1 MIQCLLGGTLTKLLA
16 KDGEGERLDR
26 FELIAELAS
35 GGMATVFLARLVG
48 VAGFQRLVAIK
59 RLHPHL
65 AREPEFVE
73 MFLDEARLAAR
84 IHHPNVV
91 PIQEVG
97 ESDQGYYLVMDYIE
111 GDTLARVLAKAAKNN
126 ATVPYGVTIRILLDV
141 LAGLH
146 AAHEMKDD
154 HGEALHIVHR
164 DVSPQ
169 NILVGVDGVARVVDF
184 GVARAA
190 TRLSTTRSG
199 QLKGKLAYMAPEQ
212 ARGGAIDRRADLFA
226 CGIVLWEALAT
237 KRLFKGDGEAETL
250 NRVLYDPIAP
260 PSSVRPD
267 VPKALEDICMKAL
280 ARDVDQ
286 RFPTAQAFGDELE
299 KVARGL
305 GSVGSVRDV
314 ADCLQEVIGV
324 DLTQQREAV
333 RAWLA
338 RSEPSSSPGTGP
350 RSKPMLDSI
359 VTRVD
364 GSSKSE
370 PSSRRDGS
378 SASGASR
385 RGSLPVPRDP
395 TRRSMPPSMPPPSA
409 NRIDRGAVTSPAPSE
424 PGSPGSIPPEKVSS
438 VSSAVIQVPNGY
450 AGPASAPAP
459 QSSSGNAGRIG
470 GRIAMAL
477 VAAVVLLAAG
487 AWGARS
493 FGSRHAAGGGDA
505 PSATPTAT
513 TPVNGVATAG
523 TTGTAAGGA
532 SSSATPN
539 GASSASS
546 GSAAATTATPDS
558 SASSAS
564 PTASGSAHPTGGTA
578 PGSRPGG
585 KPGGK
590 PGGRTGT
597 STGTSGGTKPGGG
610 VPDELNN
617 NPYR

>member
-1 MIQCLLGGTLTKLLA
+1 LKGGILTKLLA
-16 KDGEGERLDR
+16 RDGEGERLDR

-35 GGMATVFLARLVG
+35 GGMATVFLARLSG

-111 GDTLARVLAKAAKNN
+111 GDTLARVLAKAAKTNS
-126 ATVPYGVTIRILLDV
+126 TVPYGVTIRILLDT

-154 HGEALHIVHR
+154 HGEPLQIVHR

-212 ARGGAIDRRADLFA
+212 ARGAGVDRRADLFA

-250 NRVLYDPIAP
+250 NRVLYEPIVP

-280 ARDVDQ
+280 SRDVDQ
-286 RFPTAQAFGDELE
+286 RFATAQDFGDELE
-299 KVARGL
+299 KAARAL

-314 ADCLQEVIGV
+314 AECLQEVIGV
-324 DLTQQREAV
+324 DLTQQRDAV

-338 RSEPSSSPGTGP
+338 RSEPSGATGSGP
-350 RSKPMLDSI
+350 RSRPVLDSI

-378 SASGASR
+378 SASRFSG
-385 RGSLPVPRDP
+385 LPVPRDP
-395 TRRSMPPSMPPPSA
+395 TRRSMPPSV
-409 NRIDRGAVTSPAPSE
+409 DRGALTSPAPTSSDFLN
-424 PGSPGSIPPEKVSS
+424 GPPSSMPAEKVSS
-438 VSSAVIQVPNGY
+438 VSSAVIY
-450 AGPASAPAP
+450 GPVSAPAP
-459 QSSSGNAGRIG
+459 QASAGRTG
-470 GRIAMAL
+470 ARIAIAV
-477 VAAVVLLAAG
+477 VAAIVLLGVGALGANRLGNRQRTTGAG
-487 AWGARS
+487 AATAS
-493 FGSRHAAGGGDA
+493 ATSTNPTAAA
-505 PSATPTAT
+505 SVATTPLAAATPSSATTDTGATPT
-513 TPVNGVATAG
+513 TA
-523 TTGTAAGGA
+523 
-532 SSSATPN
+532 
-539 GASSASS
+539 
-546 GSAAATTATPDS
+546 GSAAASAG
-558 SASSAS
+558 SASTAASAS
-564 PTASGSAHPTGGTA
+564 PTPTGAKAGA
-578 PGSRPGG
+578 RPGG
-585 KPGGK
+585 GGRPAGGVKPGTAGA
-590 PGGRTGT
+590 
-597 STGTSGGTKPGGG
+597 GTKPNGG
-610 VPDELNN
+610 VPDDLNN

>member
-1 MIQCLLGGTLTKLLA
+1 MTKLLA

-35 GGMATVFLARLVG
+35 GGMATVFLARLSG

-111 GDTLARVLAKAAKNN
+111 GDTLARILAKAAKS
-126 ATVPYGVTIRILLDV
+126 TGKVPYGVTIRILLDV

-146 AAHEMKDD
+146 AAHEMRDD
-154 HGEALHIVHR
+154 HGVPLEIVHR

-190 TRLSTTRSG
+190 SRLSTTRSG

-212 ARGGAIDRRADLFA
+212 ARGGNVDRRADLFA

-250 NRVLYDPIAP
+250 NRVLYDPIAT

-267 VPKALEDICMKAL
+267 VPKGLEAICMKAL
-280 ARDVDQ
+280 SRDVDQ
-286 RFPTAQAFGDELE
+286 RYATAQEFGDELE
-299 KVARGL
+299 KAARAL
-305 GSVGSVRDV
+305 NSVGSVRDV
-314 ADCLQEVIGV
+314 AECLQDVIGA
-324 DLTQQREAV
+324 DLSQQRDAV

-338 RSEPSSSPGTGP
+338 RSEPSENSGPRTGP
-350 RSKPMLDSI
+350 RSKPVLDSI

-364 GSSKSE
+364 GGSKSE
-370 PSSRRDGS
+370 PSSGGREGS
-378 SASGASR
+378 SASRHSR
-385 RGSLPVPRDP
+385 RGSMPPRVDRSGVTGP
-395 TRRSMPPSMPPPSA
+395 EPNDLITGERRSA
-409 NRIDRGAVTSPAPSE
+409 
-424 PGSPGSIPPEKVSS
+424 PPEKVSS
-438 VSSAVIQVPNGY
+438 VSSAVIQVPSGY
-450 AGPASAPAP
+450 GPSPLGVP
-459 QSSSGNAGRIG
+459 PPSRSRTG
-470 GRIAMAL
+470 GRIALAL
-477 VAAVVLLAAG
+477 VAGIVLVG
-487 AWGARS
+487 VGWGAKSLGNRGGAN
-493 FGSRHAAGGGDA
+493 GSGSTAPLVPTQVPSAAGGSEG
-505 PSATPTAT
+505 SA
-513 TPVNGVATAG
+513 
-523 TTGTAAGGA
+523 
-532 SSSATPN
+532 PN
-539 GASSASS
+539 GAPTTLASV
-546 GSAAATTATPDS
+546 GTATPQAPS
-558 SASSAS
+558 SALPGIAGN
-564 PTASGSAHPTGGTA
+564 AGSGTGA
-578 PGSRPGG
+578 RPGTRPAG
-585 KPGGK
+585 RPATSAKPV
-590 PGGRTGT
+590 T
-597 STGTSGGTKPGGG
+597 TKPSGGG
-610 VPDELNN
+610 VPDDLNN

>member
-1 MIQCLLGGTLTKLLA
+1 VTKLLA

-35 GGMATVFLARLVG
+35 GGMATVFLARLSG

-65 AREPEFVE
+65 AREAEFVE

-111 GDTLARVLAKAAKNN
+111 GDTLAHVLARAAK
-126 ATVPYGVTIRILLDV
+126 TKSLVPYGVTIRVLLDV
-141 LAGLH
+141 LSGLH

-154 HGEALHIVHR
+154 HGEPLQIVHR

-190 TRLSTTRSG
+190 SRLSSTRSG

-237 KRLFKGDGEAETL
+237 KRLFKGEGEAETL
-250 NRVLYDPIAP
+250 NRVLYDPIAR
-260 PSSVRPD
+260 PSSARPD

-280 ARDVDQ
+280 SRDPDQ
-286 RFPTAQAFGDELE
+286 RYATAQDFGDELE
-299 KVARGL
+299 KAARAL

-314 ADCLQEVIGV
+314 AECLVQVIGN
-324 DLTQQREAV
+324 DLTLQRDAV
-333 RAWLA
+333 RAWLS
-338 RSEPSSSPGTGP
+338 RSEPSDKTGP
-350 RSKPMLDSI
+350 RTGPRVKPVVDSI

-364 GSSKSE
+364 GASNPE
-370 PSSRRDGS
+370 PSSSGAAEGS
-378 SASGASR
+378 SPSR
-385 RGSLPVPRDP
+385 PGPGHDP
-395 TRRSMPPSMPPPSA
+395 TGPRTGPPIE
-409 NRIDRGAVTSPAPSE
+409 RCAVTSPAPVE
-424 PGSPGSIPPEKVSS
+424 RGSAPAETVSS
-438 VSSAVIQVPNGY
+438 VSSAVLQVPFL
-450 AGPASAPAP
+450 SDSSQAPARSP
-459 QSSSGNAGRIG
+459 GRTG
-470 GRIAMAL
+470 VRVALAL
-477 VAAVVLLAAG
+477 VAAVVLVGVG

-493 FGSRHAAGGGDA
+493 LGSRGAGASARPPASAALADA
-505 PSATPTAT
+505 AAAASDASGVAAAAASAATPAS
-513 TPVNGVATAG
+513 PAEP
-523 TTGTAAGGA
+523 GA
-532 SSSATPN
+532 PAE
-539 GASSASS
+539 
-546 GSAAATTATPDS
+546 ATTAAAAA
-558 SASSAS
+558 SASAAPATPAKATTGRSAS
-564 PTASGSAHPTGGTA
+564 GPRAAPRPAASARPSARPT
-578 PGSRPGG
+578 
-585 KPGGK
+585 
-590 PGGRTGT
+590 
-597 STGTSGGTKPGGG
+597 
-610 VPDELNN
+610 VPDELGT

>member
-1 MIQCLLGGTLTKLLA
+1 LVGGNLTKLLA

-35 GGMATVFLARLVG
+35 GGMATVFLARLSG

-97 ESDQGYYLVMDYIE
+97 ESEQGYYLVMDYIE
-111 GDTLARVLAKAAKNN
+111 GDTLARVLAKAAKTNSK
-126 ATVPYGVTIRILLDV
+126 VPYGVTIRILLDT

-154 HGEALHIVHR
+154 HGEPLQIVHR

-212 ARGGAIDRRADLFA
+212 ARGAGVDRRADLFA

-250 NRVLYDPIAP
+250 NRVLYEPIAT

-280 ARDVDQ
+280 SRDVDQ
-286 RFPTAQAFGDELE
+286 RFATAQDFGDELE
-299 KVARGL
+299 KAARAL

-314 ADCLQEVIGV
+314 AECLQEVIGV
-324 DLTQQREAV
+324 DLTQQRDAV

-338 RSEPSSSPGTGP
+338 RSEPSGATGSGP
-350 RSKPMLDSI
+350 RSRPMLDST
-359 VTRVD
+359 VTRVE
-364 GSSKSE
+364 GSTSE

-378 SASGASR
+378 SASR
-385 RGSLPVPRDP
+385 RTGLHVPRDP
-395 TRRSMPPSMPPPSA
+395 TRRSIPPV
-409 NRIDRGAVTSPAPSE
+409 DRGAVTYPSPSE
-424 PGSPGSIPPEKVSS
+424 PSGSGPGSMPPEKVSS
-438 VSSAVIQVPNGY
+438 VSSAVIQVPYGY
-450 AGPASAPAP
+450 GVGPASSPTP
-459 QSSSGNAGRIG
+459 QSSAGRTG
-470 GRIAMAL
+470 ARIAVAL
-477 VAAVVLLAAG
+477 VAAVVLLGVG
-487 AWGARS
+487 AWGAKRL
-493 FGSRHAAGGGDA
+493 GTPHATANGG
-505 PSATPTAT
+505 TPTAT
-513 TPVNGVATAG
+513 STVSPSAAARGTSSAGPATTTTAPDGAGSAALG
-523 TTGTAAGGA
+523 TTPLGTPSSGASDGASNGLGTAASGAASAQRPTNGGA
-532 SSSATPN
+532 PATSATN
-539 GASSASS
+539 G
-546 GSAAATTATPDS
+546 
-558 SASSAS
+558 
-564 PTASGSAHPTGGTA
+564 
-578 PGSRPGG
+578 RPGG
-585 KPGGK
+585 GVPGRPGGATTGGIKPGGTR
-590 PGGRTGT
+590 PGGTNGR
-597 STGTSGGTKPGGG
+597 PGGG
-610 VPDELNN
+610 VPDDLNN

>member
-1 MIQCLLGGTLTKLLA
+1 MSPCGPKSGSISRGGNLTKLLA

-35 GGMATVFLARLVG
+35 GGMATVFLARLSG

-97 ESDQGYYLVMDYIE
+97 ESEHGYYLVMDYIE
-111 GDTLARVLAKAAKNN
+111 GDTLARVLAKAAKSNGK
-126 ATVPYGVTIRILLDV
+126 VPYAVAIRVLLDV

-154 HGEALHIVHR
+154 HGVPLEIVHR

-190 TRLSTTRSG
+190 SRLSTTRSG

-212 ARGGAIDRRADLFA
+212 ARGGSIDRRADLFA

-250 NRVLYDPIAP
+250 NRVLYDPIP
-260 PSSVRPD
+260 PPTSVRAD
-267 VPKALEDICMKAL
+267 VPKALEAICMKAL
-280 ARDVDQ
+280 SRDPTL
-286 RFPTAQAFGDELE
+286 RYATAQDFGDELE
-299 KVARGL
+299 KAARAL

-314 ADCLQEVIGV
+314 AECLQDVIGL
-324 DLTQQREAV
+324 DLTQQRDAV

-338 RSEPSSSPGTGP
+338 RSEPNDSGARTGP
-350 RSKPMLDSI
+350 RSKPVLDSI

-370 PSSRRDGS
+370 PSSSQRDGS
-378 SASGASR
+378 SASR
-385 RGSLPVPRDP
+385 RGSLPPSRDG
-395 TRRSMPPSMPPPSA
+395 SA
-409 NRIDRGAVTSPAPSE
+409 SRPGGFIDRGAVTAPAPSE
-424 PGSPGSIPPEKVSS
+424 PGRELGRASARPENVSS
-438 VSSAVIQVPNGY
+438 VSSAVIQVPHGY
-450 AGPASAPAP
+450 APISTGAPPRSPARSGGRIALALLAAVILVGVGAWGAKSFGNRHPTVTAGAPPMTAATTSSEAKPASAPSAATATTTAIATTTASAP
-459 QSSSGNAGRIG
+459 DPSAPPSAAPSAAPGNAG
-470 GRIAMAL
+470 
-477 VAAVVLLAAG
+477 
-487 AWGARS
+487 
-493 FGSRHAAGGGDA
+493 
-505 PSATPTAT
+505 AT
-513 TPVNGVATAG
+513 N
-523 TTGTAAGGA
+523 
-532 SSSATPN
+532 
-539 GASSASS
+539 
-546 GSAAATTATPDS
+546 
-558 SASSAS
+558 
-564 PTASGSAHPTGGTA
+564 TASGAGGSATGA
-578 PGSRPGG
+578 R
-585 KPGGK
+585 
-590 PGGRTGT
+590 PGGRTGGARPAASAKPAT
-597 STGTSGGTKPGGG
+597 TKPPAGG
-610 VPDELNN
+610 VPDDLNN

>member
-1 MIQCLLGGTLTKLLA
+1 MVQCLLGRNLTKLLA
-16 KDGEGERLDR
+16 NDGEGERLDR

-35 GGMATVFLARLVG
+35 GGMATVFLARLSG

-97 ESDQGYYLVMDYIE
+97 ESDHGYYLVMDYIE
-111 GDTLARVLAKAAKNN
+111 GDTLARVLAKAAKTNSK
-126 ATVPYGVTIRILLDV
+126 VPYGVTIRILLDT

-154 HGEALHIVHR
+154 HGEPLHIVHR

-212 ARGGAIDRRADLFA
+212 ARGAGVDRRADLFA

-250 NRVLYDPIAP
+250 NRVLYEPIAT

-280 ARDVDQ
+280 SRDVDQ
-286 RFPTAQAFGDELE
+286 RFATAQDFGDELE
-299 KVARGL
+299 KAARAL

-324 DLTQQREAV
+324 DLTQQRDAV

-338 RSEPSSSPGTGP
+338 RSEPSGSTGSGP
-350 RSKPMLDSI
+350 RSRPAVDSI

-364 GSSKSE
+364 ASSKSE

-378 SASGASR
+378 SASRARVSG
-385 RGSLPVPRDP
+385 LPVPRDP
-395 TRRSMPPSMPPPSA
+395 TRRSVPPV
-409 NRIDRGAVTSPAPSE
+409 DRGAVTSPAPES
-424 PGSPGSIPPEKVSS
+424 GGSSPGSMPPEKVSS
-438 VSSAVIQVPNGY
+438 VSSAVIQVPNGFGL
-450 AGPASAPAP
+450 GPASTPTP
-459 QSSSGNAGRIG
+459 HSSAGRTG
-470 GRIAMAL
+470 ARVAMAL
-477 VAAVVLLAAG
+477 VAAVVLVGVG
-487 AWGARS
+487 AWGAKRL
-493 FGSRHAAGGGDA
+493 GNGHASVAGAGAGAGAA
-505 PSATPTAT
+505 PSATSPMMTA
-513 TPVNGVATAG
+513 
-523 TTGTAAGGA
+523 TGTATGAGGA
-532 SSSATPN
+532 GSAGN
-539 GASSASS
+539 
-546 GSAAATTATPDS
+546 GSAATAATPP
-558 SASSAS
+558 SAS
-564 PTASGSAHPTGGTA
+564 PDPSATSPTTAASAVASAHAGTASTAASASVGTTVK
-578 PGSRPGG
+578 PGRPGG
-585 KPGGK
+585 RPAGGLKPGGTGGAK
-590 PGGRTGT
+590 PGA
-597 STGTSGGTKPGGG
+597 G
-610 VPDELNN
+610 VPDDLNN

>member
-1 MIQCLLGGTLTKLLA
+1 MMKGDVTKLLA

-35 GGMATVFLARLVG
+35 GGMATVFLARLSG
-48 VAGFQRLVAIK
+48 AAGFQRLVAIK

-111 GDTLARVLAKAAKNN
+111 GDTLARVLAKAAKSQ
-126 ATVPYGVTIRILLDV
+126 ATVPYGVTIRVLLDV

-154 HGEALHIVHR
+154 HGVPLEIVHR

-190 TRLSTTRSG
+190 SRLSTTRSG

-212 ARGGAIDRRADLFA
+212 ARGGNIDRRADLFA

-267 VPKALEDICMKAL
+267 VPKALENICMKAL
-280 ARDVDQ
+280 SRDVDQ
-286 RFPTAQAFGDELE
+286 RFATAQDFGDELE
-299 KVARGL
+299 KAARAQ
-305 GSVGSVRDV
+305 SCVGSVRDV
-314 ADCLQEVIGV
+314 SECLQEVMGA
-324 DLTQQREAV
+324 DLSQQRDAV

-338 RSEPSSSPGTGP
+338 RSEPSTGSAP
-350 RSKPMLDSI
+350 RSRPMLDSI

-364 GSSKSE
+364 GGSKSE
-370 PSSRRDGS
+370 PSDRSGRR
-378 SASGASR
+378 
-385 RGSLPVPRDP
+385 
-395 TRRSMPPSMPPPSA
+395 PPPSG
-409 NRIDRGAVTSPAPSE
+409 DRYAGDVLRPPS
-424 PGSPGSIPPEKVSS
+424 SDRASAPPEKVSS
-438 VSSAVIQVPNGY
+438 VSSAVIQVNDPRLPQGNEGPSS
-450 AGPASAPAP
+450 AGTPPPARSRTSRVA
-459 QSSSGNAGRIG
+459 IT
-470 GRIAMAL
+470 L
-477 VAAVVLLAAG
+477 VAGVVLVGAF

-493 FGSRHAAGGGDA
+493 FSGGTRGAAGPGV
-505 PSATPTAT
+505 SAT
-513 TPVNGVATAG
+513 G
-523 TTGTAAGGA
+523 TG
-532 SSSATPN
+532 
-539 GASSASS
+539 
-546 GSAAATTATPDS
+546 
-558 SASSAS
+558 
-564 PTASGSAHPTGGTA
+564 A
-578 PGSRPGG
+578 PGSGASALPSAAVADGTKLPEPLGSASAASGASNADTPPRLTTLASPSSTPSARPGAARL
-585 KPGGK
+585 PARL
-590 PGGRTGT
+590 P
-597 STGTSGGTKPGGG
+597 TKPAGA
-610 VPDELNN
+610 VRPPPPPPPSAIPDDLSH

>member
-1 MIQCLLGGTLTKLLA
+1 MVQSISRGRNVLTKLLA

-35 GGMATVFLARLVG
+35 GGMATVFLARLSG

-97 ESDQGYYLVMDYIE
+97 ESDSGYYLVMDYIE
-111 GDTLARVLAKAAKNN
+111 GDTLARVLAKAAKSSS
-126 ATVPYGVTIRILLDV
+126 TVPYGVTIRVLLDV

-154 HGEALHIVHR
+154 HGEPLHIVHR

-190 TRLSTTRSG
+190 SRLSTTRSG

-212 ARGGAIDRRADLFA
+212 ARGAPVDRRADLFA

-260 PSSVRPD
+260 PSSVRSD
-267 VPKALEDICMKAL
+267 VPIALEAVCMKAL
-280 ARDVDQ
+280 SRDVDQ
-286 RFPTAQAFGDELE
+286 RYANAQEFGDALE
-299 KVARGL
+299 KAARAL
-305 GSVGSVRDV
+305 DSVGSVRDV
-314 ADCLQEVIGV
+314 AQCLQEVIGT

-338 RSEPSSSPGTGP
+338 RSEPSDSAARTGP
-350 RSKPMLDSI
+350 RSKPVLDSI

-364 GSSKSE
+364 GGSE
-370 PSSRRDGS
+370 PSASRREGS
-378 SASGASR
+378 SASR
-385 RGSLPVPRDP
+385 RGSMPARDEAADAA
-395 TRRSMPPSMPPPSA
+395 RLRSHRPSPLV
-409 NRIDRGAVTSPAPSE
+409 DRGAVTGAAPVEGVSAGPASA
-424 PGSPGSIPPEKVSS
+424 PPEKVSS
-438 VSSAVIQVPNGY
+438 VSSAVIQVP
-450 AGPASAPAP
+450 ASGPVSTGAPAP
-459 QSSSGNAGRIG
+459 SRARTG
-470 GRIAMAL
+470 GRIAIAL
-477 VAAVVLLAAG
+477 VAAVVLVGVG
-487 AWGARS
+487 AWGAKSLGGRE
-493 FGSRHAAGGGDA
+493 GAAAGA
-505 PSATPTAT
+505 
-513 TPVNGVATAG
+513 
-523 TTGTAAGGA
+523 GTAATA
-532 SSSATPN
+532 ATAP
-539 GASSASS
+539 
-546 GSAAATTATPDS
+546 ATTATVP
-558 SASSAS
+558 SAAG
-564 PTASGSAHPTGGTA
+564 SGSATVTATATATASPEASTVASAAASATSTSTSTRPT
-578 PGSRPGG
+578 RPSVRPAASARPNG
-585 KPGGK
+585 KPA
-590 PGGRTGT
+590 
-597 STGTSGGTKPGGG
+597 G

>member
-1 MIQCLLGGTLTKLLA
+1 LKGGILTKLLV

-35 GGMATVFLARLVG
+35 GGMATVFLARLSG

-111 GDTLARVLAKAAKNN
+111 GDTLARVLAKAAKSNS
-126 ATVPYGVTIRILLDV
+126 TVPYGVTIRILLDT

-154 HGEALHIVHR
+154 HGEPLQIVHR

-212 ARGGAIDRRADLFA
+212 ARGAGVDRRADLFA

-250 NRVLYDPIAP
+250 NRVLYEPIAR

-280 ARDVDQ
+280 SRDVDE
-286 RFPTAQAFGDELE
+286 RFATAQDFGDELE
-299 KVARGL
+299 KAARAL

-314 ADCLQEVIGV
+314 AECLQEVIGV
-324 DLTQQREAV
+324 DLTQQRDAV

-338 RSEPSSSPGTGP
+338 RSEPSGATGSGP
-350 RSKPMLDSI
+350 RSRPVLDSI

-370 PSSRRDGS
+370 PSSQRDGS
-378 SASGASR
+378 SASR
-385 RGSLPVPRDP
+385 RSNLHVPRDP
-395 TRRSMPPSMPPPSA
+395 TRRSMPPSV
-409 NRIDRGAVTSPAPSE
+409 DRGAVTAPAPSSSSSDLFNG
-424 PGSPGSIPPEKVSS
+424 PPSSTPPEKVSS

-450 AGPASAPAP
+450 GYGPISAPAP
-459 QSSSGNAGRIG
+459 QTSAGRTG
-470 GRIAMAL
+470 ARIAIAVMAAIVL
-477 VAAVVLLAAG
+477 LGVGALGANRLGNRQRTTTGAGAVSAGGASTNATAASVSAATAVAAPATPSTATPG
-487 AWGARS
+487 T
-493 FGSRHAAGGGDA
+493 
-505 PSATPTAT
+505 SATPT
-513 TPVNGVATAG
+513 
-523 TTGTAAGGA
+523 TAA
-532 SSSATPN
+532 SALP
-539 GASSASS
+539 AAALAASASTAAS
-546 GSAAATTATPDS
+546 AATTT
-558 SASSAS
+558 
-564 PTASGSAHPTGGTA
+564 
-578 PGSRPGG
+578 GG
-585 KPGGK
+585 KPGAR
-590 PGGRTGT
+590 PGGRPG
-597 STGTSGGTKPGGG
+597 SGGKQGPAGGGTKPGGT
-610 VPDELNN
+610 VPDDLNN

>member
-1 MIQCLLGGTLTKLLA
+1 LVGGTLTKLLA

-237 KRLFKGDGEAETL
+237 KRLFKGEGEAETL

-280 ARDVDQ
+280 SRDVDQ

-370 PSSRRDGS
+370 PSSRREGS
-378 SASGASR
+378 SASR

-395 TRRSMPPSMPPPSA
+395 TRRSIPPSMPPPASGG
-409 NRIDRGAVTSPAPSE
+409 RIDRGAVTSPAPSE
-424 PGSPGSIPPEKVSS
+424 PGSPGSLPPEKVSS

-459 QSSSGNAGRIG
+459 QSSSGGAGRLG

-493 FGSRHAAGGGDA
+493 FGNRRAAGPGDA
-505 PSATPTAT
+505 PSATSPLIPIPTAT
-513 TPVNGVATAG
+513 GAAT
-523 TTGTAAGGA
+523 
-532 SSSATPN
+532 
-539 GASSASS
+539 SASS
-546 GSAAATTATPDS
+546 GSAAATTATPEPSAS
-558 SASSAS
+558 STPASSAS
-564 PTASGSAHPTGGTA
+564 GASSALPVASSSAHPTGG
-578 PGSRPGG
+578 SSGG
-585 KPGGK
+585 RSGGRAGGK
-590 PGGRTGT
+590 PGGRSGT
-597 STGTSGGTKPGGG
+597 STGTSGGTRTGGG

>member
-1 MIQCLLGGTLTKLLA
+1 VVQCSEGGNLTKLLA

-35 GGMATVFLARLVG
+35 GGMATVFLARLSG

-111 GDTLARVLAKAAKNN
+111 GDTLARVLAKAAKTNSK
-126 ATVPYGVTIRILLDV
+126 VPYGVTIRILLDV

-154 HGEALHIVHR
+154 HGEALQIVHR

-212 ARGGAIDRRADLFA
+212 ARGGGVDRRADLFA

-250 NRVLYDPIAP
+250 NRVLYEPIAT

-280 ARDVDQ
+280 ARDIDQ
-286 RFPTAQAFGDELE
+286 RFATAQDFGDELE
-299 KVARGL
+299 KAARAL

-314 ADCLQEVIGV
+314 AECLQEVIGV
-324 DLTQQREAV
+324 DLSQQRDAV

-338 RSEPSSSPGTGP
+338 RSEPSGATGSGP
-350 RSKPMLDSI
+350 RSRPVIDSI

-378 SASGASR
+378 SASRHG
-385 RGSLPVPRDP
+385 LPVPRDP
-395 TRRSMPPSMPPPSA
+395 TRRSMPPSV
-409 NRIDRGAVTSPAPSE
+409 DRGAVTSPAPSDLGG
-424 PGSPGSIPPEKVSS
+424 PPSSMPPEKVSS
-438 VSSAVIQVPNGY
+438 VSSAVIQVAGGY
-450 AGPASAPAP
+450 GPGPTSAPTP
-459 QSSSGNAGRIG
+459 QTSAGRTG
-470 GRIAMAL
+470 ARIALAL
-477 VAAVVLLAAG
+477 VAAVVLIGVG
-487 AWGARS
+487 AWGAKS
-493 FGSRHAAGGGDA
+493 LGNRHSTIAGGAGGA
-505 PSATPTAT
+505 GGAPSTTATSTATGAGTSAATTSAAPATQPSATAATSAANPGDPATAAS
-513 TPVNGVATAG
+513 GVASSH
-523 TTGTAAGGA
+523 TAAA
-532 SSSATPN
+532 SVSSVK
-539 GASSASS
+539 
-546 GSAAATTATPDS
+546 
-558 SASSAS
+558 
-564 PTASGSAHPTGGTA
+564 
-578 PGSRPGG
+578 PGVRPGG
-585 KPGGK
+585 RPGGGVKPGT
-590 PGGRTGT
+590 P
-597 STGTSGGTKPGGG
+597 GGTKPGGG
-610 VPDELNN
+610 GVPDDLNN

>member
-1 MIQCLLGGTLTKLLA
+1 MKGGILTKLLA

-35 GGMATVFLARLVG
+35 GGMATVFLARLSG

-111 GDTLARVLAKAAKNN
+111 GDTLARVLAKAAKSNS
-126 ATVPYGVTIRILLDV
+126 TVPYGVTIRILLDT

-154 HGEALHIVHR
+154 HGEPLQIVHR

-212 ARGGAIDRRADLFA
+212 ARGAGVDRRADLFA

-250 NRVLYDPIAP
+250 NRVLYEPIAR

-280 ARDVDQ
+280 SRDVDE
-286 RFPTAQAFGDELE
+286 RFATAQDFGDELE
-299 KVARGL
+299 KAARAL

-324 DLTQQREAV
+324 DLTQQRDAV

-338 RSEPSSSPGTGP
+338 RSEPSGATGSGP
-350 RSKPMLDSI
+350 RSRPVLDSI

-370 PSSRRDGS
+370 PSSQRDGS
-378 SASGASR
+378 SASR
-385 RGSLPVPRDP
+385 RSNLHVPRDP
-395 TRRSMPPSMPPPSA
+395 TRRSIPPSV
-409 NRIDRGAVTSPAPSE
+409 DRGAVTAPAPSSSSHLLSG
-424 PGSPGSIPPEKVSS
+424 PPSSMPPEKVSS

-450 AGPASAPAP
+450 GYGPISAPAP
-459 QSSSGNAGRIG
+459 QTSAGRTG
-470 GRIAMAL
+470 ARIAIAV
-477 VAAVVLLAAG
+477 VAAIVLLGVGALGANRLGNRQRTTTGAG
-487 AWGARS
+487 AVTAGAV
-493 FGSRHAAGGGDA
+493 
-505 PSATPTAT
+505 PT
-513 TPVNGVATAG
+513 NATA
-523 TTGTAAGGA
+523 A
-532 SSSATPN
+532 
-539 GASSASS
+539 SAS
-546 GSAAATTATPDS
+546 AATTAAASATASTATPDPNATPTTTAS
-558 SASSAS
+558 ALPVAAAAASAVTAASASS
-564 PTASGSAHPTGGTA
+564 TTGVKPG
-578 PGSRPGG
+578 PRPGGSRPGG
-585 KPGGK
+585 GGK
-590 PGGRTGT
+590 SGPAG
-597 STGTSGGTKPGGG
+597 GGTKPGGS
-610 VPDELNN
+610 VPDDLNN

>member
-1 MIQCLLGGTLTKLLA
+1 MTKLLA

-35 GGMATVFLARLVG
+35 GGMATVFLARLSG

-97 ESDQGYYLVMDYIE
+97 ESEHGYYLVMDYIE
-111 GDTLARVLAKAAKNN
+111 GDTLARVLARAAK
-126 ATVPYGVTIRILLDV
+126 AQAKVPYGVTIRVLLDV

-154 HGEALHIVHR
+154 HGEPLQIVHR

-190 TRLSTTRSG
+190 SRLSTTRSG

-260 PSSVRPD
+260 PSSARPD

-280 ARDVDQ
+280 SRDPEQ
-286 RFPTAQAFGDELE
+286 RFATAQDFGDELE
-299 KVARGL
+299 KAARAL
-305 GSVGSVRDV
+305 DSVGSVREV
-314 ADCLQEVIGV
+314 AECLQEVIGA
-324 DLTQQREAV
+324 DLSQQRDAV

-338 RSEPSSSPGTGP
+338 RSEPSATGPRTGP
-350 RSKPMLDSI
+350 RSKPVLDSI

-364 GSSKSE
+364 GGSKSE
-370 PSSRRDGS
+370 PSSS
-378 SASGASR
+378 SSSSSPRPSSNAPGGPRPGIDRFEVTAPAPPEAPASERLASG
-385 RGSLPVPRDP
+385 PD
-395 TRRSMPPSMPPPSA
+395 
-409 NRIDRGAVTSPAPSE
+409 
-424 PGSPGSIPPEKVSS
+424 KVSS
-438 VSSAVIQVPNGY
+438 VSSAVLQVPPPFHD
-450 AGPASAPAP
+450 AVPSSTPAP
-459 QSSSGNAGRIG
+459 SPARTGA
-470 GRIAMAL
+470 RIALAL
-477 VAAVVLLAAG
+477 AAAVVLIGVG

-493 FGSRHAAGGGDA
+493 FGTRE
-505 PSATPTAT
+505 
-513 TPVNGVATAG
+513 
-523 TTGTAAGGA
+523 TAAGGRAAAVEPREPGTTTAA
-532 SSSATPN
+532 SAAPPPSSAPN
-539 GASSASS
+539 SVSTGSPAQTAEPASVASAAPAASASGRSGGTGSVSGARPTTGARPGAARPASS
-546 GSAAATTATPDS
+546 GTTGRPSTPTTR
-558 SASSAS
+558 
-564 PTASGSAHPTGGTA
+564 PTAAPDDLGT
-578 PGSRPGG
+578 
-585 KPGGK
+585 
-590 PGGRTGT
+590 
-597 STGTSGGTKPGGG
+597 
-610 VPDELNN
+610 

>member
-1 MIQCLLGGTLTKLLA
+1 VTKLLA

-35 GGMATVFLARLVG
+35 GGMATVFLARLSG

-111 GDTLARVLAKAAKNN
+111 GDTLARVLAKAAK
-126 ATVPYGVTIRILLDV
+126 AQTTVPYGVTIRILLDV

-146 AAHEMKDD
+146 AAHQMKDD
-154 HGEALHIVHR
+154 HGVPLEIVHR

-190 TRLSTTRSG
+190 SRLSTTRSG

-212 ARGGAIDRRADLFA
+212 ARGGVIDRRADLFS

-250 NRVLYDPIAP
+250 NRVLYDAILP

-267 VPKALEDICMKAL
+267 VPKALEIVCMKAL
-280 ARDVDQ
+280 SREVDQ
-286 RFPTAQAFGDELE
+286 RFANAQEFGDELE
-299 KVARGL
+299 KAARAL
-305 GSVGSVRDV
+305 SCVGSVRDV
-314 ADCLQEVIGV
+314 SQCLEEVMGV
-324 DLTQQREAV
+324 DLSQQRDAV

-338 RSEPSSSPGTGP
+338 RSEPSHGSAP
-350 RSKPMLDSI
+350 RSRPMLDSI

-364 GSSKSE
+364 GASKSE
-370 PSSRRDGS
+370 PSDRSSRRAPPTS
-378 SASGASR
+378 ERASA
-385 RGSLPVPRDP
+385 
-395 TRRSMPPSMPPPSA
+395 
-409 NRIDRGAVTSPAPSE
+409 
-424 PGSPGSIPPEKVSS
+424 PPEKVSS
-438 VSSAVIQVPNGY
+438 VSSAVIQVPDASSTTGPTS
-450 AGPASAPAP
+450 AGAPAP
-459 QSSSGNAGRIG
+459 ARSRPARV
-470 GRIAMAL
+470 ALAL
-477 VAAVVLLAAG
+477 VAAIILVGVG

-493 FGSRHAAGGGDA
+493 YTARVNDAGTTANAATPA
-505 PSATPTAT
+505 PPTAT
-513 TPVNGVATAG
+513 APVASGHEAPALKPADPSAPASAAAATAS
-523 TTGTAAGGA
+523 AAPA
-532 SSSATPN
+532 SSSAPSARPIGAAKPVGRPPVRPTGSAKPPTTVTTP
-539 GASSASS
+539 SAS
-546 GSAAATTATPDS
+546 
-558 SASSAS
+558 
-564 PTASGSAHPTGGTA
+564 
-578 PGSRPGG
+578 
-585 KPGGK
+585 
-590 PGGRTGT
+590 
-597 STGTSGGTKPGGG
+597 G
-610 VPDELNN
+610 VPDDLSR

>member
-1 MIQCLLGGTLTKLLA
+1 VVQCLSGETLTKLLA

-26 FELIAELAS
+26 FELVAELAS
-35 GGMATVFLARLVG
+35 GGMATVFLARLSG

-97 ESDQGYYLVMDYIE
+97 ESEHGYYLVMDYIE
-111 GDTLARVLAKAAKNN
+111 GDTLARVLAKAAKTNGK
-126 ATVPYGVTIRILLDV
+126 VPYGVTIRILLDT

-146 AAHEMKDD
+146 AAHEMRDD
-154 HGEALHIVHR
+154 HGEPLQIVHR

-212 ARGGAIDRRADLFA
+212 ARGAGVDRRADLFA

-250 NRVLYDPIAP
+250 NRVLYEPIAT

-280 ARDVDQ
+280 SRDPDQ
-286 RFPTAQAFGDELE
+286 RFATAQDFGDELE
-299 KVARGL
+299 KAARAL

-314 ADCLQEVIGV
+314 AECLQEVIGV
-324 DLTQQREAV
+324 DLTQQRDAV

-338 RSEPSSSPGTGP
+338 RSEPSGATGSGP
-350 RSKPMLDSI
+350 RSRPVLDSI

-370 PSSRRDGS
+370 PSSGRDGS
-378 SASGASR
+378 SASR
-385 RGSLPVPRDP
+385 RNGLHVPRDP
-395 TRRSMPPSMPPPSA
+395 TRRSIPPVA
-409 NRIDRGAVTSPAPSE
+409 RGAVGYPPASE
-424 PGSPGSIPPEKVSS
+424 PSGSGPGSMPPEKVSS
-438 VSSAVIQVPNGY
+438 VSSAVIQVPYGHGV
-450 AGPASAPAP
+450 GPASTPTP
-459 QSSSGNAGRIG
+459 HGSAGRTAARVG
-470 GRIAMAL
+470 LAL
-477 VAAVVLLAAG
+477 VAAVVLLGVG
-487 AWGARS
+487 AWGAKRL
-493 FGSRHAAGGGDA
+493 GTPHAGIAVTPSATSA
-505 PSATPTAT
+505 PSATSTAS
-513 TPVNGVATAG
+513 PS
-523 TTGTAAGGA
+523 AAG
-532 SSSATPN
+532 
-539 GASSASS
+539 
-546 GSAAATTATPDS
+546 
-558 SASSAS
+558 
-564 PTASGSAHPTGGTA
+564 
-578 PGSRPGG
+578 
-585 KPGGK
+585 
-590 PGGRTGT
+590 GT
-597 STGTSGGTKPGGG
+597 STGGPAATTTAFDGAGSAALGTAAPGSMTDGAHGNPAASASAVASAQHATSGAAGTTRPGGATNARPGGATNGRPGGAANGRPGGTTNARPGGG

>member
-1 MIQCLLGGTLTKLLA
+1 LKGGILTKLLA

-35 GGMATVFLARLVG
+35 GGMATVFLARLSG

-126 ATVPYGVTIRILLDV
+126 STVPYGVTIRILLDT

-154 HGEALHIVHR
+154 HGEPLQIVHR

-212 ARGGAIDRRADLFA
+212 ARGAGVDRRADLFA

-250 NRVLYDPIAP
+250 NRVLYEPIAT

-280 ARDVDQ
+280 SRDVDE
-286 RFPTAQAFGDELE
+286 RFATAQDFGDELE
-299 KVARGL
+299 KAARAL

-324 DLTQQREAV
+324 DLTQQRDAV

-338 RSEPSSSPGTGP
+338 RSEPSGATGSGP
-350 RSKPMLDSI
+350 RSRPVLDSI

-370 PSSRRDGS
+370 PSSQRDGS
-378 SASGASR
+378 SASR
-385 RGSLPVPRDP
+385 RSNLHVPRDP
-395 TRRSMPPSMPPPSA
+395 TRRSMPPSV
-409 NRIDRGAVTSPAPSE
+409 DRGAVTSPAPSSSDFGNG
-424 PGSPGSIPPEKVSS
+424 PPSSMPPEKVSS

-450 AGPASAPAP
+450 GYGPISAPAP
-459 QSSSGNAGRIG
+459 QASAGRTG
-470 GRIAMAL
+470 ARIAIAV
-477 VAAVVLLAAG
+477 VAAIVLLGVGALGANRLGNRQRTTTGAGAVSAAG
-487 AWGARS
+487 AS
-493 FGSRHAAGGGDA
+493 TNAAAASVSAATTVAA
-505 PSATPTAT
+505 PATPSSATPDTSATPTTAASAVSPAASASTST
-513 TPVNGVATAG
+513 T
-523 TTGTAAGGA
+523 AGGA
-532 SSSATPN
+532 KP
-539 GASSASS
+539 GA
-546 GSAAATTATPDS
+546 
-558 SASSAS
+558 
-564 PTASGSAHPTGGTA
+564 
-578 PGSRPGG
+578 RPGG
-585 KPGGK
+585 GRPGGGVKPGPAG
-590 PGGRTGT
+590 
-597 STGTSGGTKPGGG
+597 GGTKPGGT
-610 VPDELNN
+610 VPDDLNN

>member
-1 MIQCLLGGTLTKLLA
+1 MTKLLA

-35 GGMATVFLARLVG
+35 GGMATVFLARLSG
-48 VAGFQRLVAIK
+48 AAGFQRLVAIK

-111 GDTLARVLAKAAKNN
+111 GDTLARVLAKAAKSNGR
-126 ATVPYGVTIRILLDV
+126 VPYGVTIRILLDV

-146 AAHEMKDD
+146 AAHEMRDD
-154 HGEALHIVHR
+154 HGDPLQIVHR

-190 TRLSTTRSG
+190 SRLSTTRSG

-250 NRVLYDPIAP
+250 NRVLYEPIALP
-260 PSSVRPD
+260 TSVRPD
-267 VPKALEDICMKAL
+267 VPKALEAICMKAL
-280 ARDVDQ
+280 SRDVDE
-286 RFPTAQAFGDELE
+286 RYPTAQDFGDELE
-299 KVARGL
+299 KAARAL
-305 GSVGSVRDV
+305 NSVGSVRDV
-314 ADCLQEVIGV
+314 AECLQEVIGA
-324 DLTQQREAV
+324 DLSQQRDAV

-338 RSEPSSSPGTGP
+338 RSEPSDSTGPRTGP
-350 RSKPMLDSI
+350 RSKPVLDSV

-364 GSSKSE
+364 GGSNSE
-370 PSSRRDGS
+370 PSSS
-378 SASGASR
+378 SRGAR
-385 RGSLPVPRDP
+385 RGSLPPRTGP
-395 TRRSMPPSMPPPSA
+395 QQPRSG
-409 NRIDRGAVTSPAPSE
+409 DRGVLRGTEAGDPMGGERLSTA
-424 PGSPGSIPPEKVSS
+424 PEKVSS
-438 VSSAVIQVPNGY
+438 VSSAVIMVPSSHSPSQLG
-450 AGPASAPAP
+450 APPRSPA
-459 QSSSGNAGRIG
+459 RTG
-470 GRIAMAL
+470 GRIVL
-477 VAAVVLLAAG
+477 GVVAAIVLMGVG
-487 AWGARS
+487 AWGAKS
-493 FGSRHAAGGGDA
+493 LGSRGPTSAGVA
-505 PSATPTAT
+505 PST
-513 TPVNGVATAG
+513 TPVVVVPTQAPTSTAGADPVAPTAVASVASVTPTVSATAARPG
-523 TTGTAAGGA
+523 VR
-532 SSSATPN
+532 
-539 GASSASS
+539 
-546 GSAAATTATPDS
+546 
-558 SASSAS
+558 
-564 PTASGSAHPTGGTA
+564 PTGRPAA
-578 PGSRPGG
+578 PVKPVTT
-585 KPGGK
+585 KPG
-590 PGGRTGT
+590 
-597 STGTSGGTKPGGG
+597 GGG